1 MNPKSI
7 IFVVNTL
14 THGGA
19 EIQVSRLANGLK
31 NRGWKVAVV
40 SMVPPS
46 ALEDQLREAG
56 IEVYCLGMKPGV
68 PNPLAILKLSRFIR
82 ARSPDVVHSHIVHA
96 NLLARVSRLMVK
108 MPVLVCTAHSM
119 REGSRLHDF
128 GYRYTDRFS
137 DLTTNVSQAA
147 VDRYVRVG
155 LAPAGRIRFVANGV
169 DLTRFGNNPE
179 ARQRLRQELGV
190 EKRFVWLSVAR
201 LEPDKDHANLF
212 RAFAS
217 ASANSSADPL
227 LLLIGRGKL
236 ELELRQLCQTM
247 GLSRRVRFMGVRD
260 DIPDLMNAA
269 DAQVLS
275 SSMEGMPLVLQEASA
290 IGLPIVATDVGGNA
304 EVVRSGHSGLIV
316 PPNDSQALAD
326 AMRSVMAMT
335 PQQRAAM
342 GRVGRQHVESNYD
355 INRVLDRWEE
365 IYRELLEAKSAV
377 ARPLQGVAT

>member
-1 MNPKSI
+1 
-7 IFVVNTL
+7 
-14 THGGA
+14 
-19 EIQVSRLANGLK
+19 
-31 NRGWKVAVV
+31 
-40 SMVPPS
+40 
-46 ALEDQLREAG
+46 
-56 IEVYCLGMKPGV
+56 
-68 PNPLAILKLSRFIR
+68 
-82 ARSPDVVHSHIVHA
+82 
-96 NLLARVSRLMVK
+96 
-108 MPVLVCTAHSM
+108 
-119 REGSRLHDF
+119 
-128 GYRYTDRFS
+128 
-137 DLTTNVSQAA
+137 
-147 VDRYVRVG
+147 
-155 LAPAGRIRFVANGV
+155 
-169 DLTRFGNNPE
+169 
-179 ARQRLRQELGV
+179 
-190 EKRFVWLSVAR
+190 
-201 LEPDKDHANLF
+201 
-212 RAFAS
+212 
-217 ASANSSADPL
+217 
-227 LLLIGRGKL
+227 
-236 ELELRQLCQTM
+236 M